1 MTTFDQTALK
11 NWDGAAF
18 FDQARTDLFGGTLSQ
33 LQVDGINAI
42 LAAWAT
48 DGDGDK
54 RKLAYVLATAK
65 HETANT
71 MRPVTEYG
79 SDAYLRAKPYWP
91 FVGRGFAQ
99 LTWRDNYAKASSKLG
114 LPMLLSSPPQAYLV
128 AHPEKALEPG
138 IAAKILVRGMSEGWF
153 TGKKLS
159 DYIGVGCDFVKARA
173 IVNGSDRAALIAIYA
188 NAFLRALSKV
198 GVPKATPTAPAQ
210 PFPPL
215 PRPAPI
221 PTPAAPPRPSLWAA
235 IIALFKRKL

>member
-1 MTTFDQTALK
+1 MTTFDQAALE

-18 FDQARTDLFGGTLSQ
+18 FTQARTDLFGGTLSQ

-65 HETANT
+65 HETADT
-71 MRPVTEYG
+71 MQPIVERG
-79 SDAYLRAKPYWP
+79 SDAYLRSKPYWP
-91 FVGRGFAQ
+91 FIGRGFVQ
-99 LTWRDNYAKASSKLG
+99 LTWKDNYAKASSKLE
-114 LPMLLSSPPQAYLV
+114 LPMLLSSPPQADLV
-128 AHPEKALEPG
+128 AHPEKALEPD
-138 IAAKILVRGMSEGWF
+138 IAAKILVRGMLEGWF

-159 DYIGVGCDFVKARA
+159 DYIGVGWDFVRARA
-173 IVNGSDRAALIAIYA
+173 IVNGSDRAIMISVYA
-188 NAFLRALSKV
+188 NGFLNALNKV

-215 PRPAPI
+215 PRPTPISAPA
-221 PTPAAPPRPSLWAA
+221 TPPRPSLWAA
-235 IIALFKRKL
+235 IRKLFGF